1 MTLGIVESIL
11 SSASIKTPAFVY
23 DETRLLDVIQYVNNL
38 ADRVGCSILFT
49 LKPLTF
55 PPILKLLSPYLDGF
69 AVSSLFEALF
79 VQDILDVPG
88 PLHITTPGLRPDQID
103 RIARTCDYISF
114 NSLSQWTAM
123 RDVAVRWKVSCGL
136 RVNPQLSFVK
146 DDRYDPCRE
155 HSKLGVP
162 LVQLTAL
169 AKRRDKLLRGVE
181 GVHFHTNCDST
192 TFKPLLATV
201 RHLDETL
208 PEMLEEAQW
217 VNLGGGYSF
226 PGIGNREP
234 FAEAV
239 DLLWEKYSVQVFI
252 EPGAGIVRDS
262 AVVVSTVIDIFNS
275 EGKTIAVL
283 DTTVNHMPEVL
294 EYQFRPDVVGHI
306 DNGPHRYL
314 LVGCTCLAGDLF
326 GEYAFSE
333 PLEVGSR
340 VVFTDMGAYTMVK
353 WHWFNGVNL
362 PAIYSLTRVGK
373 IALQKQ
379 YAYEDFA
386 NHCGIDQYVAL

>member
-1 MTLGIVESIL
+1 MTLRIADSL
-11 SSASIKTPAFVY
+11 ANASIKTPAFVY
-23 DETRLLDVIQYVNNL
+23 DETRLRHVIQYINEL

-55 PPILKLLSPYLDGF
+55 PHILKLLSPYLDGF

-79 VQDILDVPG
+79 VQDVLDVPG
-88 PLHITTPGLRPDQID
+88 PLHITTPGLRPDQIEK
-103 RIARTCDYISF
+103 IARTCDYIAF
-114 NSLSQWTAM
+114 NSLSQWTMFKDA
-123 RDVAVRWKVSCGL
+123 AVRGKASCGL
-136 RVNPQLSFVK
+136 RVNPQLSFVE

-169 AKRRDKLLRGVE
+169 ARRRDKLLRGVD
-181 GVHFHTNCDST
+181 GVHFHTNCEST

-201 RHLDETL
+201 RHLDKTL
-208 PEMLEEAQW
+208 PELLEEAEW

-226 PGIGNREP
+226 PEIGDRQP
-234 FAEAV
+234 LAEAV
-239 DLLWEKYSVQVFI
+239 GLMSEKYCVEVFI
-252 EPGAGIVRDS
+252 EPGTGIVRD
-262 AVVVSTVIDIFNS
+262 AAAVVSTVIDVFDS

-294 EYQFRPDVVGHI
+294 EYQFRPDVVGHVE
-306 DNGPHRYL
+306 NGPHRYL

-326 GEYAFSE
+326 GEYAFAE
-333 PLEVGSR
+333 PLEPGSR

-362 PAIYSLTRVGK
+362 PAVYGLTTTGK
-373 IALQKQ
+373 LVLQKQ

-386 NHCGIDQYVAL
+386 NHCGG